1 MSGSDS
7 TDQVRIGVYVCHCGS
22 NIAGTVD
29 VERVALLLSDEPGV
43 VVSRS
48 DKFMCSDPGQELIR
62 RDIQDLGLTRVVVA
76 ACSPQMHELTFR
88 RACEEGGLNRY
99 LFQMANIREQC
110 SWIHP
115 AGEPATEKALALTR
129 AAVRRVAH
137 HRSLEPIRTRVNPA
151 VLVIGA
157 GIAGIQASLDIADA
171 GRPVYLV
178 ERDSTIGGAMA
189 RLDKTFPTLDCS
201 SCILT
206 PRMTSVS
213 HRQNISL
220 LTLTEVHSVQG
231 AIGNFRVRLL
241 RKARYVTDQCTA
253 CGDCVKVCPVHIPD
267 AFNENRSTRTAIHR
281 VFPQAVPRTYVIDKQ
296 ERPPCTEACPI
307 RQEAAGY
314 IALIRDGRF
323 QEAGRLIRKRNPLAF
338 VCGRICYHPCETE
351 CNRGYVDRPL
361 AIQQLKRFAL
371 DWELAHIGRFDPP
384 APRASLPERIAVIG
398 SGPAGL
404 TCAHDLALEGY
415 KVTVF
420 EELPVLGGMLS
431 VAIPEFRLPKR
442 LLAMELEAMKA
453 MGIEFHTDTRL
464 GTQLTLDALVE
475 TGYKAIFVAIG
486 AHRSVTLDIPGED
499 LDGVVQGM
507 DFLRRVNLGLITR
520 VGRHV
525 GVVGGGNTALD
536 SARCALRLGAEKVTV
551 LYRRTRAEMAASAQ
565 EIEDAEAEGV
575 HFAFLTSPVEVMGSH
590 GKATGLVCMRM
601 QLGEPDALGR
611 RRPTPVPQSEYDLL
625 FDLVIPAVSQAPEL
639 SALDADGP
647 YRLALTREGT
657 IGVNAETLQTN
668 IPFIFAGGDA
678 VLGPATV
685 IEAMGA
691 GRRAAESIH
700 KHLRGQPLQD
710 YTTHL
715 VRRALRRGEDF
726 RPHAYA
732 PTYRET
738 GKAPRVESIRLDPAL
753 RRHSLEE
760 VEQTFTEEEAMREAS
775 RCLNCGVC
783 VECLE
788 CERVCQP
795 GAVDHTMK
803 DETLDVDVGQILV
816 TTGFELMDPRRI
828 GEYGYGR
835 FKDVYTSLEFERMLS
850 ATGPT
855 GGRILTRAGTPP
867 RSLGIIHCV
876 GSRDVHYN
884 AYCSRVCCSYA
895 LKFGQLAR
903 ERAVG
908 EVTQFYI
915 DIRSSGKRQEE
926 FYCKTLEH
934 GVNVVRGKVAEVIEA
949 SDPVAQ
955 GGPLVIRVEDTL
967 LGRYREMPMDMIVL
981 CPAME
986 PRRDAAQ
993 LAKILGIR
1001 QGADGFYLERHPK
1014 LDPVSTMTDGIYIA
1028 GCAQGPKDISDTVAQ
1043 AGAAASR
1050 ILGIVARGEIETDA
1064 LRASVDPEAC
1074 GACAV
1079 CLTMCPYGAIGFD
1092 RETNSAVVNQIL
1104 CKGCGTCVAACPAGA
1119 IAGSGFSDRQ
1129 LVAELEGLLAEA
1141 D

>member
-1 MSGSDS
+1 MERGDS
-7 TDQVRIGVYVCHCGS
+7 NDVRIGVYVCHCGS

-29 VERVALLLSDEPGV
+29 VERVSLLVADEPGV
-43 VVSRS
+43 LVSRN

-62 RDIQDLGLTRVVVA
+62 RDIREHGLTRVVVA

-88 RACEEGGLNRY
+88 RACEEEGLNRY

-110 SWIHP
+110 SWVHP
-115 AGEPATEKALALTR
+115 AGDEATEKALALTR
-129 AAVRRVAH
+129 AAIRRVAH
-137 HRSLEPIRTRVNPA
+137 HEPLQPIRTRVNPA

-178 ERDSTIGGAMA
+178 ERDSTIGGTMA
-189 RLDKTFPTLDCS
+189 RLDKTFPTLDCA

-206 PRMTSVS
+206 PRMTSVA
-213 HRQNISL
+213 HRANITL
-220 LTLTEVHSVQG
+220 LTLTEVRALQG
-231 AIGNFRVRLL
+231 AIGDFRVTLL

-253 CGDCVKVCPVHIPD
+253 CGDCVKVCPVHVPD
-267 AFNENRSTRTAIHR
+267 PFNENRSTRTAIHR
-281 VFPQAVPRTYVIDKQ
+281 AFPQAVPRTYVIDKQ

-323 QEAGRLIRKRNPLAF
+323 QEAGRLIRTRNPLAF

-371 DWELAHIGRFDPP
+371 DWELDHIGHFDPP
-384 APRASLPERIAVIG
+384 APRHTRSQKIAVIG

-415 KVTVF
+415 RVAVF
-420 EELPVLGGMLS
+420 EQLPVLGGMLS

-442 LLAMELEAMKA
+442 LLAMELDAMKA
-453 MGIEFHTDTRL
+453 MGIEFHTDTHL
-464 GTQLTLDALVE
+464 GTHFTIESLIGQSYDAV
-475 TGYKAIFVAIG
+475 FVAIG
-486 AHRSVTLDIPGED
+486 AHRSVKLEIPGED
-499 LDGVVQGM
+499 LDGVIQGV
-507 DFLRRVNLGLITR
+507 DFLRRVNLGLTTR

-536 SARCALRLGAEKVTV
+536 AARCALRLGAEKVTV
-551 LYRRTRAEMAASAQ
+551 LYRRTRSEMAASAQ

-575 HFAFLTSPVEVMGSH
+575 HFAFLTSPVEVMESH
-590 GKATGLVCMRM
+590 GKAAGLVCMRM

-625 FDLVIPAVSQAPEL
+625 FDLVIPAISQAPEL
-639 SALDADGP
+639 SALDQKGP
-647 YRLALTREGT
+647 YRLALTHEGT
-657 IGVNAETLQTN
+657 ISVNRETLQTSV
-668 IPFIFAGGDA
+668 PCVFAGGDA
-678 VLGPATV
+678 ILGPATV

-691 GRRAAESIH
+691 GRRAAESID
-700 KHLRGQPLQD
+700 KYLRGEPLQG

-715 VRRALRRGEDF
+715 VRHALRRGEDF

-738 GKAPRVESIRLDPAL
+738 GKAPRVETRRLDPL
-753 RRHSLEE
+753 QRRHSLEE
-760 VEQTFTEEEAMREAS
+760 VEETFTEAEAVREAS

-788 CERVCQP
+788 CERVCQV
-795 GAVDHTMK
+795 GAVDHSMK
-803 DETLDVDVGQILV
+803 DETLEVEVGQILV
-816 TTGFELMDPRRI
+816 TTGFDLMDPRRI

-835 FKDVYTSLEFERMLS
+835 FRDVYTSLEFERMLS

-855 GGRILTRAGTPP
+855 GGKILTRAGEPP
-867 RSLGIIHCV
+867 RSIGIIHCV
-876 GSRDVHYN
+876 GSRDTNYHP
-884 AYCSRVCCSYA
+884 YCSRVCCSYA

-903 ERAVG
+903 ERCVG

-915 DIRSSGKRQEE
+915 DIRSSGKGQEE
-926 FYCKTLEH
+926 FYCKTLES
-934 GVNVVRGKVAEVIEA
+934 GVNVIRGKVAEVVEA
-949 SDPVAQ
+949 AEPDAAPGS
-955 GGPLVIRVEDTL
+955 LVVRVEDTL
-967 LGRYREMPMDMIVL
+967 LGRYREIAVDMVVL
-981 CPAME
+981 CPALE
-986 PRRDAAQ
+986 PRHDAAQ

-1001 QGADGFYLERHPK
+1001 QGADGFYMERHPK
-1014 LDPVSTMTDGIYIA
+1014 LEPVSTMTDGIYVA
-1028 GCAQGPKDISDTVAQ
+1028 GCAQGPKDITDTVAQ
-1043 AGAAASR
+1043 ASAAASR
-1050 ILGIVARGEIETDA
+1050 ILGISAREEIETEA
-1064 LRASVDPEAC
+1064 LRAAVDPAAC
-1074 GACAV
+1074 GACMV
-1079 CLTMCPYGAIGFD
+1079 CLSMCPYGAISFD
-1092 RETNSAVVNQIL
+1092 RQQGSALVNQVL

-1129 LVAELEGLLAEA
+1129 LVAELEGLLAESE
-1141 D
+1141 